1 METSKMC
8 EVLRIVH
15 KQDSMYFLLGS
26 LISADNNM
34 NEQEEK
40 LNKEELEN
48 IIEAFEEIATHEN
61 PEIPLDKL
69 EKYHKLALDA
79 HKIFDK

>member
-1 METSKMC
+1 MEISKLC
-8 EVLRIVH
+8 EILKFVH

-34 NEQEEK
+34 TEEEEK
-40 LNKEELEN
+40 CNKEELEN
-48 IIEAFEEIATHEN
+48 IIEAFEEMACHEN
-61 PEIPLDKL
+61 PEIPTEKL
-69 EKYHKLALDA
+69 AEYHKLALDA